1 MSFTHTKE
9 IPSTKIH
16 WLPDAEYQRAVSQLS
31 MQLTG
36 IFAPFH
42 AYGMDV
48 FIPGAVAEAVK
59 LCEDFGLRVRGID
72 KPLSLDMVRRKN
84 GAGK

>member
-1 MSFTHTKE
+1 
-9 IPSTKIH
+9 
-16 WLPDAEYQRAVSQLS
+16 

-59 LCEDFGLRVRGID
+59 LCEDFGLRVRGVD
-72 KPLSLDMVRRKN
+72 KPLNLDMVRRKN